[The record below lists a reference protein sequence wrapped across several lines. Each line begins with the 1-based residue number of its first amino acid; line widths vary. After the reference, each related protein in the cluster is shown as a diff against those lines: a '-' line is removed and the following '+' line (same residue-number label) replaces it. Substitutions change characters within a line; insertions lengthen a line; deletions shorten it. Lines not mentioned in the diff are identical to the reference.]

1 MDPQFQLIKISIKLC
16 IGYGAMRL
24 REITNGSDYSE
35 CAAAIFPV
43 LKETLRFTT
52 LRWQWLS
59 VGMNLHEWII
69 IANAITDS

>member
-52 LRWQWLS
+52 LR
-59 VGMNLHEWII
+59 
-69 IANAITDS
+69 

>member
-1 MDPQFQLIKISIKLC
+1 LQLIKISIKLR
-16 IGYGAMRL
+16 IGYGAMCAGRL

-52 LRWQWLS
+52 LR
-59 VGMNLHEWII
+59 
-69 IANAITDS
+69 